1 MLAET
6 GFRGRLLRITNSFP
20 LKDALGLLD
29 LRLLDHFVVSAEGSV
44 SMAERG
50 LI

>member
-1 MLAET
+1 LT
-6 GFRGRLLRITNSFP
+6 RQLV
-20 LKDALGLLD
+20 DAATLLD
-29 LRLLDHFVVSAEGSV
+29 LRLLDHVTIGNGSGVWV